1 MDFERAIVSSIQQLV
16 ISSPMFLALAI
27 FCARWLIFVF
37 VVFCVFLLV
46 SNKPTYRHAVREAAW
61 SALLALFITAVTQ
74 YFMQRPRPFL
84 LPFDPTTP
92 ITALI
97 PHPFNT
103 SFPSGHTG
111 TSIALASAIM
121 FVNRRWGIAAFIVAL
136 IIAFARVMVGVHFPT
151 DILGGIIVGIGSFMC
166 VRFLHG
172 QIRTPDIERSAK
184 RHNHP

>member
-1 MDFERAIVSSIQQLV
+1 MDFERAIVSSIQQFV
-16 ISSPMFLALAI
+16 VSSPLLLALAI

-46 SNKPTYRHAVREAAW
+46 SNKPSYRHAVREAAW
-61 SALLALFITAVTQ
+61 SALLALFITAVIQ
-74 YFMQRPRPFL
+74 YFLQRPRPFF
-84 LPFDPTTP
+84 LPFDPATP

-111 TSIALASAIM
+111 TAMALASAIM
-121 FVNRRWGIAAFIVAL
+121 FVNWRFGIAAFSIAL
-136 IIAFARVMVGVHFPT
+136 IIALARIAVGVHFPS
-151 DILGGIIVGIGSFMC
+151 DILGGIIVGIGSFAL
-166 VRFLHG
+166 VRFLHW